1 MKSRKK
7 VVQKKAEL
15 FSSLDLEEQRV
26 YFRMR
31 NNTRLRKSR
40 LVVSPEE
47 GLVVESPRNL
57 DIEHAHR
64 LISRRKTWVLSA
76 LESVKQKQQ
85 RAFDIKQHVNSI
97 LVFGREKLVHVRVG
111 QNRNYVLESGERVC
125 LGFEKQRVR
134 KIEVEHCIEE
144 WLKEKAKRYLPLRV
158 RQLNQGR
165 FKINQVYIK
174 DQRTIWGSCS
184 AEGNINLNWRLV
196 MAPRTVSDYIIYHEL
211 CHTRFLNHSKRYWTL
226 VSETF
231 PRYEDAEV
239 WFKNYGFLLHINLFN
254 WL

>member
-1 MKSRKK
+1 M
-7 VVQKKAEL
+7 QKKAEL

-31 NNTRLRKSR
+31 NNTRIRKSR

-64 LISRRKTWVLSA
+64 LINRRKTWVLSA
-76 LESVKQKQQ
+76 LESVKLKQQ

-97 LVFGREKLVHVRVG
+97 LIFGREKLVHVRVG
-111 QNRNYVLESGERVC
+111 QNRDYVLESGERVC

-134 KIEVEHCIEE
+134 KIEVEHRLEE

-165 FKINQVYIK
+165 FKINQIYIK

-226 VSETF
+226 VGETF
-231 PRYEDAEV
+231 PRYEDAET

-254 WL
+254 NKLAS